1 MSGPSFTR
9 TVANNPRAFLVL
21 VGLIGVGSITMQ
33 VLSEFVPD
41 SGSLQAGVFVTMA
54 LVAAVYVGATHEPPE
69 AEE

>member
-1 MSGPSFTR
+1 MSGASFTR
-9 TVANNPRAFLVL
+9 TVANNPRAFLTLVAV
-21 VGLIGVGSITMQ
+21 VGLGSVTMQ
-33 VLSEFVPD
+33 VLAEYVPD